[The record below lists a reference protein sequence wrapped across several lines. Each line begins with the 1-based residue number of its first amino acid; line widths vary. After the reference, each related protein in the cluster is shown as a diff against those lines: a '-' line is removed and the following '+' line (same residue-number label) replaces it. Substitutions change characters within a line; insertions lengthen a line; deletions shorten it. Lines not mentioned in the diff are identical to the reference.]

1 MVKKYST
8 EEIKNLIRLEAAKQ
22 GVPVEVAL
30 AVAQQESGFNNL
42 AQSKP
47 NTDGSVDR
55 GVMQLN
61 SRYHKLKNWQDPIEN
76 IAYGIKHL
84 KGLIAG
90 AKGDIRKAL
99 SNYNAGAGATGK
111 ARQQGD
117 AYAQKVMA
125 LMNKGDNGKVTGAA
139 APVPNTAVNEAN
151 TIAEN
156 MANLYE
162 GQISDSERL
171 LRQYFL
177 GKGYDDTYFK
187 KIKDEMQQ
195 KVDDTRKKLEKIETS
210 ASPEKIAEITK
221 GLDDAKAKYDENM
234 NLAIETAKAGVPLD
248 KINKYVDMFKAA
260 TNENIKRMEELN
272 PYTQLAQKAPVNL
285 DDYARAVN
293 RAQQTNAMIRANN
306 IAMGGQAQPVDFGN
320 EALQLAQ
327 ARQAAEMARQTGL
340 TPEQFLQGQ
349 IMNYNTAGS
358 ALNNQQQVLAQLV
371 TMAANGDVNAQNQLI
386 SLYGQRGAA
395 ELTAATQRQA
405 AINQA
410 DASAL
415 ARAQFQAQNEQAL
428 LGRET
433 SLYPQA
439 VQGDIAMQS
448 GTQGQT
454 GAMLRQ
460 GMQGGNTAAN
470 SYLNYEAML
479 QKAAN
484 EGAQKDPN
492 LEAYLSIQK
501 PMLSA
506 AAMSQNVNALPEA
519 MRNYQQGLV
528 NLNYGDYAI
537 PMPQANY
544 TQFTPYGTSTFQD
557 KQRQ

>member
-1 MVKKYST
+1 MVRKYST
-8 EEIKNLIRLEAAKQ
+8 DEIKNLIRLEAAKQ

-76 IAYGIKHL
+76 IAYGIRHL

-90 AKGDIRKAL
+90 AKGDIRRAL

-125 LMNKGDNGKVTGAA
+125 LMNKGNNGKVTGAA
-139 APVPNTAVNEAN
+139 APVPNTAVDEAN

-195 KVDDTRKKLEKIETS
+195 KVDDTRKRLEKIETS
-210 ASPEKIAEITK
+210 ASPEKVAEITK

-234 NLAIETAKAGVPLD
+234 NLAIETARAGVPLD
-248 KINKYVDMFKAA
+248 KINKYVNMFKAE
-260 TNENIKRMEELN
+260 TNENIKRMEAAN
-272 PYTQLAQKAPVNL
+272 PYTQLAQKAPLQIDPNQLKGRQGLDRATASIANIYGVNPINTTQNL
-285 DDYARAVN
+285 IN
-293 RAQQTNAMIRANN
+293 EAQQQRI
-306 IAMGGQAQPVDFGN
+306 
-320 EALQLAQ
+320 AQ
-327 ARQAAEMARQTGL
+327 AAAQTGL
-340 TPEQFLQGQ
+340 TPEEFIQAQQ
-349 IMNYNTAGS
+349 MNYNTMGG
-358 ALNNQQQVLAQLV
+358 ALNNQQQVTAQLV
-371 TMAANGDVNAQNQLI
+371 NMAANGDINAQNQLI

-410 DASAL
+410 DANAL

-439 VQGDIAMQS
+439 VQGDVAMQS

-460 GMQGGNTAAN
+460 GMAGGNAAAN
-470 SYLNYEAML
+470 NYLNYEAML
-479 QKAAN
+479 QRAAA
-484 EGAQKDPN
+484 GDGTAKDPF
-492 LEAYLSIQK
+492 LETFLSIQK
-501 PMLSA
+501 PILNA
-506 AAMSQNVNALPEA
+506 AGMSQNVNALPEA
-519 MRNYQQGLV
+519 MSNYNKILAGRNYA
-528 NLNYGDYAI
+528 DYII

-557 KQRQ
+557 RPQQ

>member
-1 MVKKYST
+1 MARKYST
-8 EEIKNLIRLEAAKQ
+8 DEIKNLIRLEATKQ

-42 AQSKP
+42 AKSPK
-47 NTDGSVDR
+47 NTDGSRDH
-55 GVMQLN
+55 GVFQLN
-61 SRYHKLKNWQDPIEN
+61 DRYHKLKNVYDPIEN
-76 IAYGIKHL
+76 IAYGIRHL

-125 LMNKGDNGKVTGAA
+125 LMNKGNNGQVTGAA
-139 APVPNTAVNEAN
+139 APVPNIAAEEVN
-151 TIAEN
+151 TVAEN

-195 KVDDTRKKLEKIETS
+195 KVDDARKKLEKIETS
-210 ASPEKIAEITK
+210 ASPEKVAEITK
-221 GLDDAKAKYDENM
+221 SLDDAKAKYDENM
-234 NLAIETAKAGVPLD
+234 NLAIETARAGVPLD
-248 KINKYVDMFKAA
+248 KINKYVDMFKSA

-272 PYTQLAQKAPVNL
+272 PYTQLGQQAPVNL
-285 DDYARAVN
+285 DDYERAVN
-293 RAQQTNAMIRANN
+293 RAQQTNAMIRAND

-349 IMNYNTAGS
+349 TMNYNTAGG
-358 ALNNQQQVLAQLV
+358 ALNNQQQVIAQLV
-371 TMAANGDVNAQNQLI
+371 TMAANGDINAQNQLI
-386 SLYGQRGAA
+386 SLYGQKGAA
-395 ELTAATQRQA
+395 ELTTANQRQA

-410 DASAL
+410 DANAL

-439 VQGDIAMQS
+439 VQGDAAMQS
-448 GTQGQT
+448 GTQAQT

-460 GMQGGNTAAN
+460 GMAGGNSAAN
-470 SYLNYEAML
+470 NYLNYEAML
-479 QKAAN
+479 QRADN
-484 EGAQKDPN
+484 EGTQKDPN
-492 LEAYLSIQK
+492 LEAFLSVQK

-506 AAMSQNVNALPEA
+506 AGMSQNVNALPEA

-528 NLNYGDYAI
+528 NMGYGNYAI

-544 TQFTPYGTSTFQD
+544 TQFTPYGTSTFQN
-557 KQRQ
+557 KPQQ

>member
-1 MVKKYST
+1 MVRKYST
-8 EEIKNLIRLEAAKQ
+8 DEIKNLIRLEAAKQ

-76 IAYGIKHL
+76 IAYGIRHL

-125 LMNKGDNGKVTGAA
+125 LMNKDNNGKVTGAA
-139 APVPNTAVNEAN
+139 APVPNTAVDEAN

-195 KVDDTRKKLEKIETS
+195 KVDDTRKRLEKIETS
-210 ASPEKIAEITK
+210 ASPEKVAEITK
-221 GLDDAKAKYDENM
+221 SLDDAKAKYDENM
-234 NLAIETAKAGVPLD
+234 NLAIETARAGVPLD
-248 KINKYVDMFKAA
+248 KINKYVNMFKAE

-272 PYTQLAQKAPVNL
+272 PYTQLGQRAPINL

-349 IMNYNTAGS
+349 TMNYNTAGS
-358 ALNNQQQVLAQLV
+358 ALNNQQQVMAQLV
-371 TMAANGDVNAQNQLI
+371 NIAANGDINAQNQLI

-395 ELTAATQRQA
+395 ELAAATQRQN

-410 DASAL
+410 DANAL
-415 ARAQFQAQNEQAL
+415 ARAQLQSQNEQAL

-439 VQGDIAMQS
+439 VQGDVAMQS

-460 GMQGGNTAAN
+460 GMTGGNSAAN
-470 SYLNYEAML
+470 NYLNYEAML
-479 QKAAN
+479 QRAAN
-484 EGAQKDPN
+484 EGTQKDPN
-492 LEAYLSIQK
+492 LEAFLSVQK

-506 AAMSQNVNALPEA
+506 AGMSQNVNALPEA

-528 NLNYGDYAI
+528 NMGYGNYAI
-537 PMPQANY
+537 PMPPANY
-544 TQFTPYGTSTFQD
+544 TQFNPYGTSTFRNRPQ
-557 KQRQ
+557 Q

>member
-1 MVKKYST
+1 MVRKYST
-8 EEIKNLIRLEAAKQ
+8 DEIKNLIRLEAAKQ

-42 AQSKP
+42 AQSKS

-61 SRYHKLKNWQDPIEN
+61 SKYHKLKNWQDPIEN
-76 IAYGIKHL
+76 IAYGIRHL

-111 ARQQGD
+111 ARKQGD

-125 LMNKGDNGKVTGAA
+125 LMNKGNNGKVTGAA
-139 APVPNTAVNEAN
+139 APVPNIATDEAN
-151 TIAEN
+151 SIAEN

-177 GKGYDDTYFK
+177 GKGYDDTYFN
-187 KIKDEMQQ
+187 KINDKMQQ
-195 KVDDTRKKLEKIETS
+195 KVDDARKRLEKIETS
-210 ASPEKIAEITK
+210 ASPEKVAEITK

-234 NLAIETAKAGVPLD
+234 NLAIETARAGVPLD
-248 KINKYVDMFKAA
+248 KINKYVNMIKSA
-260 TNENIKRMEELN
+260 TNENVKRMEELN
-272 PYTQLAQKAPVNL
+272 PYTQLAQKAPANL

-340 TPEQFLQGQ
+340 TPEQYLQGQ
-349 IMNYNTAGS
+349 TMNYNTTGA
-358 ALNNQQQVLAQLV
+358 ALNNQQQVIAQLA

-386 SLYGQRGAA
+386 SLYGQRGAT
-395 ELTAATQRQA
+395 ELTLPIQRQN

-410 DASAL
+410 DTNAL

-439 VQGDIAMQS
+439 VQGDVAIQS

-460 GMQGGNTAAN
+460 GMADGNTAAN

-479 QKAAN
+479 QKAASDS
-484 EGAQKDPN
+484 AKKDPN
-492 LEAYLSIQK
+492 LEAYLSVQK

-506 AAMSQNVNALPEA
+506 AGMSQNVNALPEA

-528 NLNYGDYAI
+528 NMGYGNYAI
-537 PMPQANY
+537 PIPPANY
-544 TQFTPYGTSTFQD
+544 NQFPVSGTSTFQNRP
-557 KQRQ
+557 QQ